1 MAGTKEGGLK
11 AAATN
16 RKLHGEDFYKRI
28 GAKGGSKITLKPKGF
43 GANPER
49 AKLAGAKGGFK
60 SRRGPTPKTLDLID
74 EHEIEILTMKGSGF
88 TCSQIGK
95 TFGIPP
101 KTVERW
107 LEKQIGEQK

>member
-1 MAGTKEGGLK
+1 MTGTKAGGLK

-28 GAKGGSKITLKPKGF
+28 GARGGSKITLKPKGF

-49 AKLAGAKGGFK
+49 AKLAGAKGGLK
-60 SRRGPTPKTLDLID
+60 SRRGPTPKTIQIINENKILI
-74 EHEIEILTMKGSGF
+74 LAMRRNGF
-88 TCSQIGK
+88 SFSQIGR
-95 TFGIPP
+95 TIDVPP
-101 KTVERW
+101 KTLERW